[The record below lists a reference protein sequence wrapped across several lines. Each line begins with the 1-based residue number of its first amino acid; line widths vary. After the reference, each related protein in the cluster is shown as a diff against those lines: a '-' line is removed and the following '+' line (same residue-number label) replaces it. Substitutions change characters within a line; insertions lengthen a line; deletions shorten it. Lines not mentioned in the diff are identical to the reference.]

1 MTEVPK
7 ERRRASL
14 EDRMAEE
21 HTISAKLEL
30 IECKAEMEDLRR
42 QLIAQQAQLHAARL
56 EVKREVQLAEQ
67 SLEASEALLMT

>member
-1 MTEVPK
+1 
-7 ERRRASL
+7 
-14 EDRMAEE
+14 MAEE

-42 QLIAQQAQLHAARL
+42 QQIAQQAQLHATRL

-67 SLEASEALLMT
+67 SLEASEALLMA